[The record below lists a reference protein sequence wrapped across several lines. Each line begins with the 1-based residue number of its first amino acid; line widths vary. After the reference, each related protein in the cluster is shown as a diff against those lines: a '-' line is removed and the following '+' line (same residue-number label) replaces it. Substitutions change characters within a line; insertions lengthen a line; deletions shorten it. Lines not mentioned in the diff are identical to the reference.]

1 MTSEIPLPKDSKAY
15 AELAFREKEKWHR
28 RRKRMSL
35 ARKLEALDRMRER
48 PKLKLESPE

>member
-1 MTSEIPLPKDSKAY
+1 MTSKMPLPTDSRAY
-15 AELAFREKEKWHR
+15 AESAFREKAKWHR

-48 PKLKLESPE
+48 PKLKLESPK

>member
-1 MTSEIPLPKDSKAY
+1 MPKKPLPTDSKAY
-15 AELAFREKEKWHR
+15 AEQTFREKEIWHR

-48 PKLKLESPE
+48 PRLVLESPKD